1 MRTMKLLMIARYLT
15 LLLLFIPLFSSPI
28 SLGAPSIIICLLLVI
43 NSQLRFFTLQKK
55 LYLRLSLVADLLLI
69 FILSTSYLLPLNF
82 YYLLPVMDTILL
94 LSRREH
100 PVFFLLFCL
109 TALLQKHP
117 FHSMDFIIQLVI
129 LLIFATLSYH
139 IREEREK
146 KLDAQKLYD
155 EIRISEKQLKTAK
168 DELEL
173 CAASLTELAVLKERN
188 RISREIH
195 DSIGHALSTAII
207 QLNAMEVISAQEQSR
222 VTQHAQQLREFL
234 KGSLEEVRCA
244 VENLKP
250 ENYHTYRELYRVQD
264 LIQNFETLT
273 GIRVHLN
280 LSTKKWEL
288 HEKIGQTLYRT
299 IQEALSNA
307 LRHGQAT
314 EVYLT
319 LNFLPDHLI
328 LIIHNNGQGCPILTP
343 GIGLTSMKER
353 IEEVGGNITFFPS
366 ENGFKIQALIPRRKD
381 NIYD

>member
-28 SLGAPSIIICLLLVI
+28 SLGAPSIITCLLLVI

-55 LYLRLSLVADLLLI
+55 LYLVADLLLI
-69 FILSTSYLLPLNF
+69 FILSTSYSLPLNF

-155 EIRISEKQLKTAK
+155 ELRISEKQLKTAK

-207 QLNAMEVISAQEQSR
+207 QLNAMEVISAQE
-222 VTQHAQQLREFL
+222 
-234 KGSLEEVRCA
+234 
-244 VENLKP
+244 
-250 ENYHTYRELYRVQD
+250 
-264 LIQNFETLT
+264 
-273 GIRVHLN
+273 
-280 LSTKKWEL
+280 
-288 HEKIGQTLYRT
+288 
-299 IQEALSNA
+299 
-307 LRHGQAT
+307 
-314 EVYLT
+314 
-319 LNFLPDHLI
+319 
-328 LIIHNNGQGCPILTP
+328 
-343 GIGLTSMKER
+343 
-353 IEEVGGNITFFPS
+353 
-366 ENGFKIQALIPRRKD
+366 
-381 NIYD
+381 